1 MSKETQRL
9 MQMCECDGMEDTR
22 EMDSGFIASKAVTFP
37 EDHKRVHR
45 VYTLFGQGCTATML
59 GTRQD
64 HAINTKM
71 TKAPP
76 LLSTIYP

>member
-9 MQMCECDGMEDTR
+9 MQMCACGGMEDTR
-22 EMDSGFIASKAVTFP
+22 ETDSGFIASKAVTFP

-45 VYTLFGQGCTATML
+45 VYTLFRQGCTATML

-76 LLSTIYP
+76 LLSTTYP